1 MQKLILLV
9 VAAAWFAVLV
19 PPLLRSR
26 MERRPGS
33 SVTDFRRQL
42 STLQRS
48 APVHR
53 GAVPVRMMARP
64 LVPAG
69 TRPVLRGPVRPAP
82 GRPALGRAAS
92 TSTVNQRRRQVV
104 AGLALST
111 SLTLAGAIMTASD
124 AMIYGFVASAI
135 ALSAYCYQ
143 LVQRRRS
150 DDLRVIRPGYR
161 RVA

>member
-26 MERRPGS
+26 FERRPGS

-48 APVHR
+48 GPVQR
-53 GAVPVRMMARP
+53 SVVPVRMMARP

-69 TRPVLRGPVRPAP
+69 Q
-82 GRPALGRAAS
+82 RPALRAPVPARLGRVSAS
-92 TSTVNQRRRQVV
+92 TGVNQRRRQVV
-104 AGLALST
+104 AALALVV
-111 SLTLAGAIMTASD
+111 LVTLAGAIMTASD
-124 AMIYGFVASAI
+124 VMVYGFVISTV

-143 LVQRRRS
+143 LVQRRRTV
-150 DDLRVIRPGYR
+150 DLRVIRPGYR

>member
-26 MERRPGS
+26 IERRPGS

-48 APVHR
+48 TPGSR
-53 GAVPVRMMARP
+53 GAAPMHMMARP

-69 TRPVLRGPVRPAP
+69 SRPVLRAPVRQQVARRGPVP
-82 GRPALGRAAS
+82 
-92 TSTVNQRRRQVV
+92 TVNQRRRQVV

-111 SLTLAGAIMTASD
+111 TITLSGAIMTASD
-124 AMIYGFVASAI
+124 VMIYGFVVSAI

-143 LVQRRRS
+143 LAQRRRTA
-150 DDLRVIRPGYR
+150 DVGLIRPGYR

>member
-26 MERRPGS
+26 FERRPGS

-48 APVHR
+48 TPVQR
-53 GAVPVRMMARP
+53 GAQPVRMMARP
-64 LVPAG
+64 LVPSG
-69 TRPVLRGPVRPAP
+69 SRPVLRTPTRIDL
-82 GRPALGRAAS
+82 GRPTANSSA
-92 TSTVNQRRRQVV
+92 NQRRRQVV
-104 AGLALST
+104 AALALAT
-111 SLTLAGAIMTASD
+111 TLTLAGAIMTASD
-124 AMIYGFVASAI
+124 AMVYGFVFSAI

-150 DDLRVIRPGYR
+150 VDVRVIRPGYR

>member
-26 MERRPGS
+26 IERRPGS

-48 APVHR
+48 TPSVR
-53 GAVPVRMMARP
+53 GAAPVRMMARP

-69 TRPVLRGPVRPAP
+69 SRPVLRGPVST
-82 GRPALGRAAS
+82 RARVVPS
-92 TSTVNQRRRQVV
+92 LNQRRRQMV

-111 SLTLAGAIMTASD
+111 TITLVGAILTASD
-124 AMIYGFVASAI
+124 VMIYAFVASAV

-143 LVQRRRS
+143 LAQRRRS
-150 DDLRVIRPGYR
+150 TQMRVARPGYR

>member
-26 MERRPGS
+26 FERRPGS

-48 APVHR
+48 GVGPR
-53 GAVPVRMMARP
+53 GVQPVRMMARP

-69 TRPVLRGPVRPAP
+69 TRPVLRTPVRVD
-82 GRPALGRAAS
+82 RGRAQVAPS
-92 TSTVNQRRRQVV
+92 ANQRRRNVV
-104 AGLALST
+104 AALSLAT
-111 SLTLAGAIMTASD
+111 LCTLAGAIVTASD
-124 AMIYGFVASAI
+124 AMVYGFVFSAI

-143 LVQRRRS
+143 LVQRRRTAPV
-150 DDLRVIRPGYR
+150 RVVGSGYR

>member
-26 MERRPGS
+26 IERRPGS

-48 APVHR
+48 APTTR
-53 GAVPVRMMARP
+53 AGAPVRMMARP

-69 TRPVLRGPVRPAP
+69 TRPVLRAPVRASL
-82 GRPALGRAAS
+82 GRPSPGS
-92 TSTVNQRRRQVV
+92 SVNQRRRQVV
-104 AGLALST
+104 AALALST
-111 SLTLAGAIMTASD
+111 AVTLTGAIVTTSD
-124 AMIYGFVASAI
+124 AMIYGFVISAI

-150 DDLRVIRPGYR
+150 GDLRMIRPGYR

>member
-26 MERRPGS
+26 IERRPGS

-48 APVHR
+48 GPSVR
-53 GAVPVRMMARP
+53 GAAPVRMMARP
-64 LVPAG
+64 LAPTG
-69 TRPVLRGPVRPAP
+69 SRPVLRGPV
-82 GRPALGRAAS
+82 AARS
-92 TSTVNQRRRQVV
+92 YAVSSVNQRRRQVV
-104 AGLALST
+104 AGLAMST
-111 SLTLAGAIMTASD
+111 AITLAGAIATASD
-124 AMIYGFVASAI
+124 VLIYGFVVSAI
-135 ALSAYCYQ
+135 ALSGYCYQ
-143 LVQRRRS
+143 LAQRRRS
-150 DDLRVIRPGYR
+150 TNLRVVRPGYR

>member
-26 MERRPGS
+26 IERRPGS

-48 APVHR
+48 TPGQRGVAPV
-53 GAVPVRMMARP
+53 GLMARP
-64 LVPAG
+64 LVASG
-69 TRPVLRGPVRPAP
+69 TRPVLRAPVRAP
-82 GRPALGRAAS
+82 LGRTRPMS
-92 TSTVNQRRRQVV
+92 SVNQRRRQVV
-104 AGLALST
+104 AALALST
-111 SLTLAGAIMTASD
+111 LVTLAGAIMTASD
-124 AMIYGFVASAI
+124 AMVYGFVISAVV
-135 ALSAYCYQ
+135 LSVYCYQ
-143 LVQRRRS
+143 LVQRRRT
-150 DDLRVIRPGYR
+150 DHVRVIRPGYR

>member
-26 MERRPGS
+26 FERRPGS

-48 APVHR
+48 GPVQR
-53 GAVPVRMMARP
+53 SVVPVRMMARP

-69 TRPVLRGPVRPAP
+69 QRPVLRAPVPA
-82 GRPALGRAAS
+82 RLGRATAS
-92 TSTVNQRRRQVV
+92 TGVNQRRRQVV
-104 AGLALST
+104 AALALVV
-111 SLTLAGAIMTASD
+111 LVTLAGAIMTASD
-124 AMIYGFVASAI
+124 VMVYGFVISTV

-143 LVQRRRS
+143 LVQRRRTV
-150 DDLRVIRPGYR
+150 DLRVIRPGYR

>member
-26 MERRPGS
+26 FERRPGS

-48 APVHR
+48 GPVQR
-53 GAVPVRMMARP
+53 SVVPVRMMARP

-69 TRPVLRGPVRPAP
+69 QRPVLRAPVPA
-82 GRPALGRAAS
+82 RLGRVGAS
-92 TSTVNQRRRQVV
+92 TGVNQRRRQVV
-104 AGLALST
+104 AALALVV
-111 SLTLAGAIMTASD
+111 LVTLAGAIMTASD
-124 AMIYGFVASAI
+124 VMVYGFVISTV
-135 ALSAYCYQ
+135 ALSVYCYQ
-143 LVQRRRS
+143 LVQRRRTV
-150 DDLRVIRPGYR
+150 DLRVIRPGYR

>member
-26 MERRPGS
+26 FERRPGS

-48 APVHR
+48 GPGQR
-53 GAVPVRMMARP
+53 GVPPVRMMARP

-69 TRPVLRGPVRPAP
+69 TRPVLRTPVRRDL
-82 GRPALGRAAS
+82 GRPVAI
-92 TSTVNQRRRQVV
+92 TSANQRRRQVV
-104 AGLALST
+104 AALSLAT
-111 SLTLAGAIMTASD
+111 LITLAGAIMTASD
-124 AMIYGFVASAI
+124 AMVYGFVMSAI

-150 DDLRVIRPGYR
+150 APVRVIRSGYR

>member
-26 MERRPGS
+26 FERRPGS

-48 APVHR
+48 GVAPR
-53 GAVPVRMMARP
+53 GVQPVRMMARP

-69 TRPVLRGPVRPAP
+69 NRPVLRTPARLDLGRPAP
-82 GRPALGRAAS
+82 
-92 TSTVNQRRRQVV
+92 TSGANQRRRQVV
-104 AGLALST
+104 AALSLAT
-111 SLTLAGAIMTASD
+111 MFTLAGAIMTASD
-124 AMIYGFVASAI
+124 AMVYGFVLSAV

-143 LVQRRRS
+143 LVQRRRTARV
-150 DDLRVIRPGYR
+150 RVIGSGYR